1 MRIAKYLLTV
11 LCISFSLMA
20 GAMEP
25 VKININTATVEEF
38 SSLNGVG
45 PAKAQAI
52 VEYRKQIG
60 EFKSVKELTM
70 VKGIGPSTIKKN
82 KEKLTLE

>member
-1 MRIAKYLLTV
+1 MHLAKYLLTV

-20 GAMEP
+20 GAVEAA
-25 VKININTATVEEF
+25 KININTATAEEF
-38 SSLNGVG
+38 TSLNGIG
-45 PAKAQAI
+45 PAKAKAI

-60 EFKSVKELTM
+60 EFKSLEELTM
-70 VKGIGPSTIKKN
+70 VKGIGESTINQN